1 MPFDPTKPV
10 NGTIVDADFLR
21 AQLNALKAL
30 IDTQSVTLATQAAQ
44 IAAHDSAIAQ
54 RLKSSDAVLF
64 FAANVSG
71 VGTDGT
77 AFDDPPTQAQIEMFR
92 DKLNELISGLQA

>member
-1 MPFDPTKPV
+1 MPFDPTLPLD
-10 NGTIVDADFLR
+10 NSAATASQMR
-21 AQLNALKAL
+21 AQLTALKAL
-30 IDTQSVTLATQAAQ
+30 IDSLTATVAAQAAQ
-44 IAAHDSAIAQ
+44 IAAHDVAIAQ

-71 VGTDGT
+71 VGIDTT
-77 AFDDPPTQAQIEMFR
+77 TFDDPPTQAQIETFR